1 MSWIKAKMRG
11 QMSVSALISV
21 IVLITAIATPILYVT
36 DIKADANTAVN
47 NLATKIAVDE
57 NRISTL
63 ESSYKELN
71 TKIDW
76 LIQQQGG
83 VPSQIISSKTSR

>member
-21 IVLITAIATPILYVT
+21 IVLITAIATPILYIT
-36 DIKADANTAVN
+36 DIKADAITADN